1 MRNLLDEASAAQNLD
16 GNRLT
21 GSLHFPVNRSYA
33 YPAPSARA
41 AKAARDDVRFGS
53 KADIALAKSDV
64 RFTPKSGHRE
74 VRLGCPLCA
83 KSGHS
88 QLDLAILRFLD
99 WTGGSLD
106 QHHPR
111 GRAALEGSDEY
122 RVRRRRT
129 WL

>member
-64 RFTPKSGHRE
+64 RFTPKSGH
-74 VRLGCPLCA
+74 
-83 KSGHS
+83 S